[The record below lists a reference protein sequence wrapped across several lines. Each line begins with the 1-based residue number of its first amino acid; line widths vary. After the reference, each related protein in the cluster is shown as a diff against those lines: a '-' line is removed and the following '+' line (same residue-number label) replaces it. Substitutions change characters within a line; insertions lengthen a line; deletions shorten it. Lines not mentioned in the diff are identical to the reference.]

1 MFLSQANRFCF
12 SLKILGQSKAIWFGL
27 EIVLGKI
34 ERFHIIQKLKD
45 RNKMFLFGPL
55 IIGTKAKRFN
65 LFQNYLNWIGTF
77 WRFLK
82 YFKSDRIKYCEYI
95 QLWRLETTTEID
107 GTAFRLMN
115 ATASKSYRRGRV
127 GPLKAVVK
135 LFKIRKIGA
144 KLIFFS
150 LISTP
155 RINDTQSR
163 RLPCLL
169 WKGRSKRKHK
179 RFDIEAYYRN
189 KAKPLIWSAYYRN
202 KSRTFQSVPKLFKI
216 ELERFGVF

>member
-12 SLKILGQSKAIWFGL
+12 GLKILGQSKAIWFGL

-34 ERFHIIQKLKD
+34 ERFYIIQKLKD
-45 RNKMFLFGPL
+45 RNKMFWFGPL

-82 YFKSDRIKYCEYI
+82 YFKSDRIKYCEYT

-115 ATASKSYRRGRV
+115 ATASKSYSNRRQQLLPWPIFCQI

-135 LFKIRKIGA
+135 LFKVRKIGD
-144 KLIFFS
+144 KLIFF
-150 LISTP
+150 LKYWLPVSTIRGVDDSPLMYQWCGESTAP
-155 RINDTQSR
+155 RIYED
-163 RLPCLL
+163 
-169 WKGRSKRKHK
+169 
-179 RFDIEAYYRN
+179 
-189 KAKPLIWSAYYRN
+189 
-202 KSRTFQSVPKLFKI
+202 LFKKY
-216 ELERFGVF
+216 LEEGGLVL